1 MNTSIAGTAGTLANA
16 APSRTATASS
26 SAAQPAISRKA
37 VAAAIA
43 GNALEFY
50 DFVLYAYFAI
60 YIGQAF
66 FPIAGEFGSL
76 LASVATFGVGF
87 FTRPLGSV
95 LIGAFADRAGRKPA
109 LILTVALITVGTLGI
124 AATPTYA
131 AIGIAAPIIVVVC
144 RLLQGLAL
152 GGEVGPATALL
163 LEMAPRG
170 KRAFYTSWQM
180 ASQGLAVA
188 VGGLF
193 GVIVSASMSPQ
204 DLASW
209 GWRLPFLFSLVLVP
223 IAIYIRRGL
232 PETLEK
238 RGGATTV
245 QVVTT
250 VFRGQR
256 RWLVLGVLMMV
267 SGVVSSQFGNFMAT
281 YAIKA
286 LKLPA
291 AVAQS
296 SVLLAGLLTFAGALL
311 AGWLCDR
318 YGRKAVMVLP
328 RAALMF
334 AVWPMLLWLHSAP
347 TAGTLFVFVAVL
359 ATLTAMSGAAGL
371 VAIPELIPTA
381 IRSTTLSL
389 IYAIA
394 ATVFGGTTQLVVTWL
409 MAATG
414 DPISPAWY
422 LVATSM
428 ISIVAMA
435 LLPETRDVDVS
446 K

>member
-1 MNTSIAGTAGTLANA
+1 MSTPIAGTAGAFASA
-16 APSRTATASS
+16 APLSPATKPTASTR
-26 SAAQPAISRKA
+26 PGISRKA

-66 FPIAGEFGSL
+66 FPIAGEFGPL
-76 LASVATFGVGF
+76 LASVAAFGVGF

-95 LIGAFADRAGRKPA
+95 LIGAFADRVGRKPA
-109 LILTVALITVGTLGI
+109 LILTVVLITIGTLGI

-152 GGEVGPATALL
+152 GGEIGPATALL
-163 LEMAPRG
+163 LELAPPG
-170 KRAFYTSWQM
+170 KRGFYTSWQM

-193 GVIVSASMSPQ
+193 GVIVSIALPPQ

-223 IAIYIRRGL
+223 IAIYIRRSL
-232 PETLEK
+232 PETLEQH
-238 RGGATTV
+238 GSASTTQIVGA
-245 QVVTT
+245 
-250 VFRGQR
+250 VFKKQR
-256 RWLVLGVLMMV
+256 RWVVLGILLMM
-267 SGVVSSQFGNFMAT
+267 SGVVSSQFGNFMAS

-286 LKLPA
+286 LKLPP

-296 SVLLAGLLTFAGALL
+296 SVLLAGLLTFAGALF

-318 YGRKAVMVLP
+318 YGRKVLMIVP
-328 RAALMF
+328 RAALML
-334 AVWPMLLWLHSAP
+334 AIVPMLVWLHGTP
-347 TAGTLFVFVAVL
+347 TAGTLFIVVAVL
-359 ATLTAMSGAAGL
+359 ATLTAMSGAASL
-371 VAIPELIPTA
+371 VAVPELIPTA

-389 IYAIA
+389 VYAIA

-414 DPISPAWY
+414 DPVSPAWY
-422 LVATSM
+422 IAATSA
-428 ISIVAMA
+428 ISLVAMA

>member
-1 MNTSIAGTAGTLANA
+1 MTISIPGSAGHLVRPPPPRADTA
-16 APSRTATASS
+16 P
-26 SAAQPAISRKA
+26 AQPTITSKA

-87 FTRPLGSV
+87 LTRPLGSV
-95 LIGAFADRAGRKPA
+95 LIGTFADRAGRKPA
-109 LILTVALITVGTLGI
+109 LILTVVLITVGTLGI
-124 AATPTYA
+124 AVTPSYAT
-131 AIGIAAPIIVVVC
+131 IGIAAPIIVVVC

-170 KRAFYTSWQM
+170 RRGFYTSWQL

-188 VGGLF
+188 VGGLL
-193 GVIVSASMSPQ
+193 GVVVSMSMSPQ
-204 DLASW
+204 NLASW
-209 GWRLPFLFSLVLVP
+209 GWRLPFLFSLALVP
-223 IAIYIRRGL
+223 IAIYIRRSL
-232 PETLEK
+232 PETLGHHE
-238 RGGATTV
+238 GASTGQIV
-245 QVVTT
+245 GT
-250 VFRGQR
+250 VFMQQR
-256 RWLVLGVLMMV
+256 RWVVLGILLMM

-286 LKLPA
+286 LKLPP

-296 SVLLAGLLTFAGALL
+296 SVLMAGLLTFAGALL

-318 YGRKAVMVLP
+318 HGRKALMIVP
-328 RAALMF
+328 RVALML
-334 AVWPMLLWLHSAP
+334 AIVPMLMWLHGAP
-347 TAGTLFVFVAVL
+347 TAGTLFVVVGVL
-359 ATLTAMSGAAGL
+359 ATLTAMSGAVSL
-371 VAIPELIPTA
+371 VAIPELIPIA

-389 IYAIA
+389 VYAIA

-414 DPISPAWY
+414 DPVSPGWYIVVTSAIS
-422 LVATSM
+422 L
-428 ISIVAMA
+428 VAMA
-435 LLPETRDVDVS
+435 MLPETREVDVT

>member
-1 MNTSIAGTAGTLANA
+1 MNTSIAGSAATIAFA
-16 APSRTATASS
+16 APSHPTAETA
-26 SAAQPAISRKA
+26 APTISRKA

-60 YIGQAF
+60 YIGHAF

-95 LIGAFADRAGRKPA
+95 LIGAFADRVGRKPA
-109 LILTVALITVGTLGI
+109 LILTVVLITLGTLGI
-124 AATPTYA
+124 AATPSFAT
-131 AIGIAAPIIVVVC
+131 IGIAAPISVVVC

-170 KRAFYTSWQM
+170 KRGYYTSWQM

-193 GVIVSASMSPQ
+193 GVLVSASMSAQ
-204 DLASW
+204 DLAAW
-209 GWRLPFLFSLVLVP
+209 GWRIPFLFSLVLVP
-223 IAIYIRRGL
+223 IAVYIRRSL
-232 PETLEK
+232 PETLGRHE
-238 RGGATTV
+238 ATSTTEI
-245 QVVTT
+245 VTT
-250 VFRGQR
+250 VFRQQR
-256 RWLVLGVLMMV
+256 RWVVLGILLML

-286 LKLPA
+286 LKLSP

-318 YGRKAVMVLP
+318 HGRKAWMLLP
-328 RAALMF
+328 RAVLTLAI
-334 AVWPMLLWLHSAP
+334 VPMLIWLQGSP
-347 TAGTLFVFVAVL
+347 TPTVLFVVVGVL
-359 ATLTAMSGAAGL
+359 ATLTAMSGAASL
-371 VAIPELIPTA
+371 IAVPELIPSA

-389 IYAIA
+389 VYAIA

-414 DPISPAWY
+414 DPVSPAWY
-422 LVATSM
+422 IVVTGV
-428 ISIVAMA
+428 ISLVAMA
-435 LLPETRDVDVS
+435 LLPETKDVDVS

>member
-1 MNTSIAGTAGTLANA
+1 MSTPIAVTPGAFVSG
-16 APSRTATASS
+16 APS
-26 SAAQPAISRKA
+26 SAAARPTAPTRPEISRKA

-76 LASVATFGVGF
+76 LASAATFGVGF

-95 LIGAFADRAGRKPA
+95 LIGAFADRVGRKPA
-109 LILTVALITVGTLGI
+109 LILTVVLITIGTLGI
-124 AATPTYA
+124 AVTPTYA

-152 GGEVGPATALL
+152 GGEIGPATALL
-163 LEMAPRG
+163 LELAPPG
-170 KRAFYTSWQM
+170 KRGFYTSWQM

-193 GVIVSASMSPQ
+193 GVIVSTTLSPQ

-223 IAIYIRRGL
+223 IAIYLRRSL
-232 PETLEK
+232 PETLEHHSSASTTQIV
-238 RGGATTV
+238 GA
-245 QVVTT
+245 
-250 VFRGQR
+250 VFKKQR
-256 RWLVLGVLMMV
+256 RWVVLGILLMM

-286 LKLPA
+286 LKLPP

-296 SVLLAGLLTFAGALL
+296 SVLLAGLLTFAGALF

-318 YGRKAVMVLP
+318 YGRKVLMIVP
-328 RAALMF
+328 RAALML
-334 AVWPMLLWLHSAP
+334 AIVPMLVWLHGTP
-347 TAGTLFVFVAVL
+347 TAGTLFIVVAVL
-359 ATLTAMSGAAGL
+359 ATLTAMSGAASL
-371 VAIPELIPTA
+371 VAVPELIPTA

-389 IYAIA
+389 VYAIA

-414 DPISPAWY
+414 DPVSPAWY
-422 LVATSM
+422 IVATSA
-428 ISIVAMA
+428 ISLVAMA

-446 K
+446 R

>member
-1 MNTSIAGTAGTLANA
+1 MSTPIAGTAGAFASA
-16 APSRTATASS
+16 APSSAAARPTASTR
-26 SAAQPAISRKA
+26 PEISRKA

-66 FPIAGEFGSL
+66 FPVAGEFGPL
-76 LASVATFGVGF
+76 LASVAAFGVGF
-87 FTRPLGSV
+87 FTRPLGSL
-95 LIGAFADRAGRKPA
+95 LIGAFADRVGRKPA
-109 LILTVALITVGTLGI
+109 LILTVVLITIGTLGI
-124 AATPTYA
+124 AATPSYA

-152 GGEVGPATALL
+152 GGEIGPATALL
-163 LEMAPRG
+163 LELAPPG
-170 KRAFYTSWQM
+170 KRGLYTSWQM

-193 GVIVSASMSPQ
+193 GVIVSTALSPQ

-223 IAIYIRRGL
+223 IAIYIRRSL
-232 PETLEK
+232 PETLQQH
-238 RGGATTV
+238 GSASTTQIVGA
-245 QVVTT
+245 
-250 VFRGQR
+250 VFKKQR
-256 RWLVLGVLMMV
+256 RWVVLGILLMM
-267 SGVVSSQFGNFMAT
+267 SGVVSSQFGNFMAS

-286 LKLPA
+286 LKMPP

-296 SVLLAGLLTFAGALL
+296 SVLLAGLLTFAGALF

-318 YGRKAVMVLP
+318 YGRKVLMIVP
-328 RAALMF
+328 RAALML
-334 AVWPMLLWLHSAP
+334 AIVPMLVWLHGTP
-347 TAGTLFVFVAVL
+347 TAGTLFIVVAVL
-359 ATLTAMSGAAGL
+359 ATLTAMSGAASL

-389 IYAIA
+389 VYAIA

-414 DPISPAWY
+414 DPVSPAWY
-422 LVATSM
+422 IVATSA
-428 ISIVAMA
+428 ISLVAMA

-446 K
+446 R

>member
-1 MNTSIAGTAGTLANA
+1 MTTSTAGSAGSFVPP
-16 APSRTATASS
+16 APPRADTTPM
-26 SAAQPAISRKA
+26 QPTISRKA

-60 YIGQAF
+60 YIGQTF
-66 FPIAGEFGSL
+66 FPVAGEFGSL

-95 LIGAFADRAGRKPA
+95 LIGAFADRVGRKPA
-109 LILTVALITVGTLGI
+109 LILTVVLITLGTLGI
-124 AATPTYA
+124 AATPGYA
-131 AIGIAAPIIVVVC
+131 TIGIAAPIIVVVC

-163 LEMAPRG
+163 LEMAPPG
-170 KRAFYTSWQM
+170 KRAFYTSWQL

-193 GVIVSASMSPQ
+193 GVIVSSTLSPQ

-223 IAIYIRRGL
+223 IAVYIRRSL
-232 PETLEK
+232 PETLGHQE
-238 RGGATTV
+238 GASTAQIV
-245 QVVTT
+245 GK
-250 VFRGQR
+250 VFGQQR
-256 RWLVLGVLMMV
+256 RWVVLGVLMMMAT
-267 SGVVSSQFGNFMAT
+267 VVSSQIGNFMAT

-286 LKLPA
+286 LKLPP

-296 SVLLAGLLTFAGALL
+296 SVLLAGLLTFGGSLL

-318 YGRKAVMVLP
+318 HGRKALMLLP
-328 RAALMF
+328 RVAL
-334 AVWPMLLWLHSAP
+334 AVAIVPMLVWLHSAP
-347 TAGTLFVFVAVL
+347 TAGTLFVVVGVL
-359 ATLTAMSGAAGL
+359 ALLTAMSGAASL
-371 VAIPELIPTA
+371 VVVPELIPIA

-389 IYAIA
+389 VYAIA

-414 DPISPAWY
+414 DPVSPAWY
-422 LVATSM
+422 IVATSV
-428 ISIVAMA
+428 ISLIAMA
-435 LLPETRDVDVS
+435 LLPETRDVDVT

>member
-1 MNTSIAGTAGTLANA
+1 MSTPIAGTAGAFSSA
-16 APSRTATASS
+16 APSSAAARPTASTR
-26 SAAQPAISRKA
+26 PEISRKA

-66 FPIAGEFGSL
+66 FPVAGEFGPL
-76 LASVATFGVGF
+76 LASVAAFGVGF
-87 FTRPLGSV
+87 FTRPLGSL
-95 LIGAFADRAGRKPA
+95 LIGAFADRVGRKPA
-109 LILTVALITVGTLGI
+109 LILTVVLITIGTLGI
-124 AATPTYA
+124 AATPSYA

-152 GGEVGPATALL
+152 GGEIGPATALL
-163 LEMAPRG
+163 LELAPPG
-170 KRAFYTSWQM
+170 KRGFYTSWQM

-193 GVIVSASMSPQ
+193 GVIVSTALSPQ

-223 IAIYIRRGL
+223 IAIYIRRSL
-232 PETLEK
+232 PESLEQHSSASTTQIV
-238 RGGATTV
+238 GA
-245 QVVTT
+245 
-250 VFRGQR
+250 VFKKQR
-256 RWLVLGVLMMV
+256 RWVVLGILLMM
-267 SGVVSSQFGNFMAT
+267 SGVVSSQFGNFMAS

-286 LKLPA
+286 LKMPP

-296 SVLLAGLLTFAGALL
+296 SVLLAGLLTFAGALF

-318 YGRKAVMVLP
+318 YGRKVLMIVP
-328 RAALMF
+328 RAALML
-334 AVWPMLLWLHSAP
+334 AIVPMLVWLHGTP
-347 TAGTLFVFVAVL
+347 TAGTLFIVVAVL
-359 ATLTAMSGAAGL
+359 ATLTAMSGAASL

-389 IYAIA
+389 VYAIA

-414 DPISPAWY
+414 DPVSPAWY
-422 LVATSM
+422 IVATSA
-428 ISIVAMA
+428 ISLVAMA
-435 LLPETRDVDVS
+435 MLPETRDVDVS
-446 K
+446 R

>member
-1 MNTSIAGTAGTLANA
+1 MSTPITGIAGAFASA
-16 APSRTATASS
+16 APASTAARPIT
-26 SAAQPAISRKA
+26 SARPEISRKA

-76 LASVATFGVGF
+76 LASAATFGVGF
-87 FTRPLGSV
+87 FTRPLGGV

-152 GGEVGPATALL
+152 GGEIGPATALL
-163 LEMAPRG
+163 LELAPPG
-170 KRAFYTSWQM
+170 KRGFYTSWQI

-193 GVIVSASMSPQ
+193 GVIVSTALSPH

-209 GWRLPFLFSLVLVP
+209 GWRLPFLFSVVLVP
-223 IAIYIRRGL
+223 IAIYIRRSL
-232 PETLEK
+232 PETLEQH
-238 RGGATTV
+238 GSASTTQIVGA
-245 QVVTT
+245 
-250 VFRGQR
+250 VFKKQR
-256 RWLVLGVLMMV
+256 RWVVLGILLMM
-267 SGVVSSQFGNFMAT
+267 SGVVSSQFGNFMAS

-286 LKLPA
+286 LKLPP

-296 SVLLAGLLTFAGALL
+296 SVLLAGLLTFAGALF

-318 YGRKAVMVLP
+318 YGRKVLMIVP
-328 RAALMF
+328 RAALML
-334 AVWPMLLWLHSAP
+334 AIVPMLVWLQGTP
-347 TAGTLFVFVAVL
+347 TAGTLFIVVAVL
-359 ATLTAMSGAAGL
+359 ATLTAMSGAASL
-371 VAIPELIPTA
+371 VAVPELIPTA

-389 IYAIA
+389 VYAIA

-414 DPISPAWY
+414 DPVSPAWY
-422 LVATSM
+422 IVATSA
-428 ISIVAMA
+428 ISLVAMA

-446 K
+446 R

>member
-1 MNTSIAGTAGTLANA
+1 MSTPITGIAGAFASA
-16 APSRTATASS
+16 APA
-26 SAAQPAISRKA
+26 SAAARPITSARPKISRKA

-66 FPIAGEFGSL
+66 FPIAGEFASL
-76 LASVATFGVGF
+76 MASAATFGVGF
-87 FTRPLGSV
+87 FTRPLGGV

-124 AATPTYA
+124 AATPSYA

-152 GGEVGPATALL
+152 GGEIGPATALL
-163 LEMAPRG
+163 LELAPPG
-170 KRAFYTSWQM
+170 KRGFYTSWQI

-193 GVIVSASMSPQ
+193 GVIVSTALSPH

-209 GWRLPFLFSLVLVP
+209 GWRLPFLFSVVLVP
-223 IAIYIRRGL
+223 IAIYIRRSL
-232 PETLEK
+232 PETLDQHASASTTQIV
-238 RGGATTV
+238 GA
-245 QVVTT
+245 
-250 VFRGQR
+250 VFKKQR
-256 RWLVLGVLMMV
+256 RWVVLGILLMM
-267 SGVVSSQFGNFMAT
+267 SGVVSSQFGNFMAS

-286 LKLPA
+286 LKLPP

-296 SVLLAGLLTFAGALL
+296 SVLLAGLLTFAGALF

-318 YGRKAVMVLP
+318 YGRKVLMIVP
-328 RAALMF
+328 RAALML
-334 AVWPMLLWLHSAP
+334 AIVPMLVWLQGAP
-347 TAGTLFVFVAVL
+347 TAGTLFIVVAVL
-359 ATLTAMSGAAGL
+359 ATLTAMSGAASL
-371 VAIPELIPTA
+371 VAVPELIPTA

-389 IYAIA
+389 VYAIA

-414 DPISPAWY
+414 DPVSPAWY
-422 LVATSM
+422 IVATSA
-428 ISIVAMA
+428 ISLVAMA

-446 K
+446 R

>member
-1 MNTSIAGTAGTLANA
+1 MSTPIAGTAGAFASA
-16 APSRTATASS
+16 APSSAATRPTASTR
-26 SAAQPAISRKA
+26 PGISRKA

-66 FPIAGEFGSL
+66 FPIGGEFGPL
-76 LASVATFGVGF
+76 LASVAAFGVGF

-95 LIGAFADRAGRKPA
+95 LIGAFADRVGRKPA
-109 LILTVALITVGTLGI
+109 LILTVVLITIGTLGI

-152 GGEVGPATALL
+152 GGEIGPATALL
-163 LEMAPRG
+163 LELAPPG
-170 KRAFYTSWQM
+170 KRGFYTSWQM

-193 GVIVSASMSPQ
+193 GVIVSIALPPQ

-223 IAIYIRRGL
+223 IAIYIRRSL
-232 PETLEK
+232 PESLEQHSS
-238 RGGATTV
+238 ASTTQIV
-245 QVVTT
+245 GT
-250 VFRGQR
+250 VFKNQR
-256 RWLVLGVLMMV
+256 RWVVLGILLMM
-267 SGVVSSQFGNFMAT
+267 SGVVSSQFGNFMGS

-286 LKLPA
+286 LKLPPA
-291 AVAQS
+291 IAQS
-296 SVLLAGLLTFAGALL
+296 SVLLAGLLTFAGALF

-318 YGRKAVMVLP
+318 YGRKVLMIVP
-328 RAALMF
+328 RAALML
-334 AVWPMLLWLHSAP
+334 AIVPMLLWLHGTP
-347 TAGTLFVFVAVL
+347 TAGTLFIVVAVL
-359 ATLTAMSGAAGL
+359 ATLTAMSGAASL
-371 VAIPELIPTA
+371 VAVPELIPTA

-389 IYAIA
+389 VYAIA

-414 DPISPAWY
+414 DPVSPAWY
-422 LVATSM
+422 IVATSA
-428 ISIVAMA
+428 ISLVAMA

>member
-1 MNTSIAGTAGTLANA
+1 MSTPIAGTAGAFASA
-16 APSRTATASS
+16 APSSAATRPTASTR
-26 SAAQPAISRKA
+26 PGISRKA

-66 FPIAGEFGSL
+66 FPIGGEFGPL
-76 LASVATFGVGF
+76 LASVAAFGVGF

-95 LIGAFADRAGRKPA
+95 LIGAFADRVGRKPA
-109 LILTVALITVGTLGI
+109 LILTVVLITIGTLGI

-131 AIGIAAPIIVVVC
+131 TIGIAAPIIVVVC

-152 GGEVGPATALL
+152 GGEIGPATALL
-163 LEMAPRG
+163 LELAPPG
-170 KRAFYTSWQM
+170 KRGFYTSWQM

-193 GVIVSASMSPQ
+193 GVIVSIALPPQ

-223 IAIYIRRGL
+223 IAIYIRRSL
-232 PETLEK
+232 PESLEQHSSASTTQIV
-238 RGGATTV
+238 GA
-245 QVVTT
+245 
-250 VFRGQR
+250 VFKKQR
-256 RWLVLGVLMMV
+256 RWVVLGILLMM
-267 SGVVSSQFGNFMAT
+267 SGVVSSQFGNFMAS

-286 LKLPA
+286 LKMPP

-296 SVLLAGLLTFAGALL
+296 SVLLAGLLTFAGALF

-318 YGRKAVMVLP
+318 YGRKVLMIVP
-328 RAALMF
+328 RAALML
-334 AVWPMLLWLHSAP
+334 AIVPMLVWLHGTP
-347 TAGTLFVFVAVL
+347 TAGTLFIVVAVL
-359 ATLTAMSGAAGL
+359 ATLTAMSGAASL

-389 IYAIA
+389 VYAIA

-414 DPISPAWY
+414 DPVSPAWY
-422 LVATSM
+422 IVATSA
-428 ISIVAMA
+428 ISLVAMA

>member
-1 MNTSIAGTAGTLANA
+1 MNPSIAGTPGSFAK
-16 APSRTATASS
+16 APPPRASAVQVATT
-26 SAAQPAISRKA
+26 QPVISPKA

-109 LILTVALITVGTLGI
+109 LILTVALITLGTLGI
-124 AATPTYA
+124 AATPSYA
-131 AIGIAAPIIVVVC
+131 AIGVAAPIIVVVC

-170 KRAFYTSWQM
+170 KRAYYTSWQM

-193 GVIVSASMSPQ
+193 GVITSASMSPQ

-232 PETLEK
+232 PETLEHQ
-238 RGGATTV
+238 GGASTV
-245 QVVTT
+245 QIVGSI
-250 VFRGQR
+250 FKRQR
-256 RWLVLGVLMMV
+256 RWVVLGVLMMM
-267 SGVVSSQFGNFMAT
+267 SAVVSSQFGNFMAT

-286 LKLPA
+286 LKLPP

-318 YGRKAVMVLP
+318 YGRKALMIVP
-328 RAALMF
+328 RAALML
-334 AVWPMLLWLHSAP
+334 AIVPMIMWLHGAP
-347 TAGTLFVFVAVL
+347 TAGTLFVVVAVL

-389 IYAIA
+389 VYAIA

-414 DPISPAWY
+414 DPVSPAWY
-422 LVATSM
+422 IVATSA
-428 ISIVAMA
+428 ISLGAMA

>member
-1 MNTSIAGTAGTLANA
+1 MNTSIAGTSGTLADMTPPRA
-16 APSRTATASS
+16 AAEPATA
-26 SAAQPAISRKA
+26 AISRKA

-60 YIGQAF
+60 YIGHAF

-109 LILTVALITVGTLGI
+109 LILTVVLITLGTLGI
-124 AATPTYA
+124 AATPSYA
-131 AIGIAAPIIVVVC
+131 TIGIAAPIIVVVC

-170 KRAFYTSWQM
+170 KRGYYTSWQL

-193 GVIVSASMSPQ
+193 GVIVSATMSPQ

-223 IAIYIRRGL
+223 IAIYIRRSL
-232 PETLEK
+232 PETLGHDK
-238 RGGATTV
+238 GASTARILGTV
-245 QVVTT
+245 LTQE
-250 VFRGQR
+250 R
-256 RWLVLGVLMMV
+256 RWVLLGILLMV

-286 LKLPA
+286 LKLSP

-296 SVLLAGLLTFAGALL
+296 SVLLAGLLTFASALL

-318 YGRKAVMVLP
+318 YGRKALMVLP
-328 RAALMF
+328 RAALML
-334 AVWPMLLWLHSAP
+334 AIVPMLIWLHGTP
-347 TAGTLFVFVAVL
+347 TAGTLFVVVGVL
-359 ATLTAMSGAAGL
+359 ATLTAMSGAASL
-371 VAIPELIPTA
+371 VTVPELIPIA

-389 IYAIA
+389 VYAIA

-414 DPISPAWY
+414 DPVSPGWY
-422 LVATSM
+422 IVVTSAL
-428 ISIVAMA
+428 SLVAMA

-446 K
+446 R

>member
-1 MNTSIAGTAGTLANA
+1 MSTPIAGTAGAFASA
-16 APSRTATASS
+16 APSSAATRPTASTR
-26 SAAQPAISRKA
+26 PGISRKA

-66 FPIAGEFGSL
+66 FPIGGEFGPL
-76 LASVATFGVGF
+76 LASVAAFGVGF

-95 LIGAFADRAGRKPA
+95 LIGAFADRVGRKPA
-109 LILTVALITVGTLGI
+109 LILTVVLITIGTLGI

-131 AIGIAAPIIVVVC
+131 TIGIAAPIIVVVC

-152 GGEVGPATALL
+152 GGEIGPATALL
-163 LEMAPRG
+163 LELAPPG
-170 KRAFYTSWQM
+170 KRGFYTSWQM

-193 GVIVSASMSPQ
+193 GVIVSIALPPQ

-223 IAIYIRRGL
+223 IAIYIRRSL
-232 PETLEK
+232 PESLEQHSS
-238 RGGATTV
+238 ASTTQIV
-245 QVVTT
+245 GT
-250 VFRGQR
+250 VFKNQR
-256 RWLVLGVLMMV
+256 RWVVLGILLMM
-267 SGVVSSQFGNFMAT
+267 SGVVSSQFGNFMAS

-286 LKLPA
+286 LKLPPA
-291 AVAQS
+291 IAQS
-296 SVLLAGLLTFAGALL
+296 SVLLAGLLTFAGALF

-318 YGRKAVMVLP
+318 YGRKVLMIVP
-328 RAALMF
+328 RAALML
-334 AVWPMLLWLHSAP
+334 AIVPMLLWLHGTP
-347 TAGTLFVFVAVL
+347 TAGTLFIVVAVL
-359 ATLTAMSGAAGL
+359 ATLTAMSGAASL
-371 VAIPELIPTA
+371 VAVPELIPTA

-389 IYAIA
+389 VYAIA

-414 DPISPAWY
+414 DPVSPAWY
-422 LVATSM
+422 IVATSA
-428 ISIVAMA
+428 ISLVAMA

>member
-1 MNTSIAGTAGTLANA
+1 MNTSIAGSPGTLAQALPARDA
-16 APSRTATASS
+16 AEP
-26 SAAQPAISRKA
+26 AALPAISRKA
-37 VAAAIA
+37 VAAAVA

-60 YIGQAF
+60 YIGHAF

-109 LILTVALITVGTLGI
+109 LILTVVLITVGTLGI
-124 AATPTYA
+124 AATPGYA
-131 AIGIAAPIIVVVC
+131 TIGIAAPIIVVVC

-170 KRAFYTSWQM
+170 RRGYYTSWQL

-188 VGGLF
+188 LGGLF

-223 IAIYIRRGL
+223 VAITIRRSL
-232 PETLEK
+232 PETLGHHE
-238 RGGATTV
+238 GASTAQIV
-245 QVVTT
+245 GT
-250 VFRGQR
+250 VFRQQR
-256 RWLVLGVLMMV
+256 RWVVLGILLMM

-286 LKLPA
+286 LKLPP

-296 SVLLAGLLTFAGALL
+296 SVLLAGLLTFAGALF
-311 AGWLCDR
+311 AGWLSDR
-318 YGRKAVMVLP
+318 HGRKALMLLP
-328 RAALMF
+328 RAALML
-334 AVWPMLLWLHSAP
+334 AIVPMLMWLHGTP
-347 TAGTLFVFVAVL
+347 TAGTLFVVVGVL
-359 ATLTAMSGAAGL
+359 ATLTAMSGAASL
-371 VAIPELIPTA
+371 VAVPELIPIA

-389 IYAIA
+389 VYAIA
-394 ATVFGGTTQLVVTWL
+394 ATVFGGTTQLVITWL

-414 DPISPAWY
+414 DPVSPGWYIVVTSAIS
-422 LVATSM
+422 L
-428 ISIVAMA
+428 VAMA

>member
-1 MNTSIAGTAGTLANA
+1 MSTQIAGTAGAFASA
-16 APSRTATASS
+16 APSSAAARPTASTR
-26 SAAQPAISRKA
+26 PEISRKA
-37 VAAAIA
+37 VGAAIA

-76 LASVATFGVGF
+76 LASVAAFGVGF
-87 FTRPLGSV
+87 FTRPLGSL
-95 LIGAFADRAGRKPA
+95 LIGAFADRVGRKPA
-109 LILTVALITVGTLGI
+109 LILTVVLITIGTLGI

-152 GGEVGPATALL
+152 GGEIGPATALL
-163 LEMAPRG
+163 LELAPPG
-170 KRAFYTSWQM
+170 KRGFYTGWQM

-193 GVIVSASMSPQ
+193 GVIVSTTLSPQ

-223 IAIYIRRGL
+223 IAIHIRRSL
-232 PETLEK
+232 PETLEQH
-238 RGGATTV
+238 GSASTTQIVGA
-245 QVVTT
+245 
-250 VFRGQR
+250 VFKKQR
-256 RWLVLGVLMMV
+256 RWVVLGILLMM
-267 SGVVSSQFGNFMAT
+267 SGVVSAQFGNFMAS

-286 LKLPA
+286 LKMPP

-296 SVLLAGLLTFAGALL
+296 SVLLAGLLTFAGALF

-318 YGRKAVMVLP
+318 YGRKVLMIVP
-328 RAALMF
+328 RAALML
-334 AVWPMLLWLHSAP
+334 AIVPMLVWLHGTP
-347 TAGTLFVFVAVL
+347 TAGTLFIVVAVL
-359 ATLTAMSGAAGL
+359 ATLTAMSGAASL
-371 VAIPELIPTA
+371 VAVPELIPTA

-389 IYAIA
+389 VYAIA

-414 DPISPAWY
+414 DPVSPAWY
-422 LVATSM
+422 IAATSA
-428 ISIVAMA
+428 ISLVAMA

>member
-1 MNTSIAGTAGTLANA
+1 MNTSIAGSAATIAFA
-16 APSRTATASS
+16 APSQSTAKT
-26 SAAQPAISRKA
+26 PMPTISRKA

-60 YIGQAF
+60 YIGHAF

-76 LASVATFGVGF
+76 LASVATFGAGF

-95 LIGAFADRAGRKPA
+95 LIGAFADRVGRKPA
-109 LILTVALITVGTLGI
+109 LILTVALITLGTLGI
-124 AATPTYA
+124 AATPGFAT
-131 AIGIAAPIIVVVC
+131 IGIAAPIIVVVC

-170 KRAFYTSWQM
+170 KRGYYTSWQM

-193 GVIVSASMSPQ
+193 GVIVSASMSAQ
-204 DLASW
+204 DLAAW
-209 GWRLPFLFSLVLVP
+209 GWRIPLLFSLVLVP
-223 IAIYIRRGL
+223 IAIYIRRSL
-232 PETLEK
+232 PETLGHHE
-238 RGGATTV
+238 RTSTT
-245 QVVTT
+245 QIVTT
-250 VFRGQR
+250 VFRQQR
-256 RWLVLGVLMMV
+256 RWVVLGILLML

-286 LKLPA
+286 LKLSP

-318 YGRKAVMVLP
+318 HGRKALMLLP
-328 RAALMF
+328 RAALTL
-334 AVWPMLLWLHSAP
+334 AIVPMLIWLHGSP
-347 TAGTLFVFVAVL
+347 TPTTLFIVVGVL
-359 ATLTAMSGAAGL
+359 ATLTAMSGAASL
-371 VAIPELIPTA
+371 IAVPELIPSA

-389 IYAIA
+389 VYAIA

-414 DPISPAWY
+414 DPVSPGWYIVVTGAIS
-422 LVATSM
+422 L
-428 ISIVAMA
+428 VAMA
-435 LLPETRDVDVS
+435 LLPETKDVDVS

>member
-1 MNTSIAGTAGTLANA
+1 MNTSIAGTAGTLAHA
-16 APSRTATASS
+16 APSRAAAASD
-26 SAAQPAISRKA
+26 PAVTPVISRKA
-37 VAAAIA
+37 VAAAVA

-60 YIGQAF
+60 YIGKAF

-109 LILTVALITVGTLGI
+109 LILTVALITIGTLGI

-131 AIGIAAPIIVVVC
+131 AIGIAAPIIVVAC

-188 VGGLF
+188 VGGLL
-193 GVIVSASMSPQ
+193 GLIVSASMSPQ

-223 IAIYIRRGL
+223 IAIYIRRSL
-232 PETLEK
+232 PETLEPQ
-238 RGGATTV
+238 GGATTA
-245 QVVTT
+245 QVVGT
-250 VFRGQR
+250 VFKQQR
-256 RWLVLGVLMMV
+256 RWLVLGVLMMM

-286 LKLPA
+286 LKLPP

-296 SVLLAGLLTFAGALL
+296 SVLLAGLLTFGGALL

-318 YGRKAVMVLP
+318 YGRKALMVLP

-334 AVWPMLLWLHSAP
+334 AIVPMLIWLHETP
-347 TAGTLFVFVAVL
+347 TAGTLFAVVAVL

-389 IYAIA
+389 VYAIA
-394 ATVFGGTTQLVVTWL
+394 ATVFGGTTQLVATWL
-409 MAATG
+409 MAITG

-422 LVATSM
+422 IVATSA
-428 ISIVAMA
+428 ISLVAMA

>member
-1 MNTSIAGTAGTLANA
+1 MSISIAGTPGALANT
-16 APSRTATASS
+16 APSRVTAAP
-26 SAAQPAISRKA
+26 QPVVSRRA

-76 LASVATFGVGF
+76 LASAATFGVGF

-131 AIGIAAPIIVVVC
+131 AIGIAAPIIVVIC

-170 KRAFYTSWQM
+170 KRGFYTSWQM

-193 GVIVSASMSPQ
+193 GVLVSSSMSPQ

-232 PETLEK
+232 PETLEHQ
-238 RGGATTV
+238 GGASTAQIV
-245 QVVTT
+245 GT
-250 VFRGQR
+250 VFKRQR
-256 RWLVLGVLMMV
+256 RWVVLGVLMMMA
-267 SGVVSSQFGNFMAT
+267 GVVSSQFGNFMAT

-286 LKLPA
+286 LKMSP
-291 AVAQS
+291 AVAQG

-318 YGRKAVMVLP
+318 YGRKALMVVP
-328 RAALMF
+328 RAALML
-334 AVWPMLLWLHSAP
+334 AMVPMLVWLHGAP
-347 TAGTLFVFVAVL
+347 TAGTLFVVVAIL
-359 ATLTAMSGAAGL
+359 ATLTAMSAAAGL
-371 VAIPELIPTA
+371 VAIPELIPTS

-389 IYAIA
+389 VYAIA

-422 LVATSM
+422 IVATSA
-428 ISIVAMA
+428 ISLVAMV

>member
-1 MNTSIAGTAGTLANA
+1 MNTTIAGSPGTFAQMAPSPAAGAAA
-16 APSRTATASS
+16 AP
-26 SAAQPAISRKA
+26 QAISRKM
-37 VAAAIA
+37 VAAAVA

-60 YIGQAF
+60 YIGHAF

-109 LILTVALITVGTLGI
+109 LILTVALITLGTLGI
-124 AATPTYA
+124 AATPSYA
-131 AIGIAAPIIVVVC
+131 TIGIAAPIIVVVC

-170 KRAFYTSWQM
+170 KRGYYTSWQM

-188 VGGLF
+188 FGGLF

-223 IAIYIRRGL
+223 IAIYIRRSL
-232 PETLEK
+232 PETLGHHEGSSTGQIV
-238 RGGATTV
+238 RM
-245 QVVTT
+245 
-250 VFRGQR
+250 VFTQQR
-256 RWLVLGVLMMV
+256 RWMVLGVLMTL

-286 LKLPA
+286 LKLSP

-318 YGRKAVMVLP
+318 YGRKALMLLP

-334 AVWPMLLWLHSAP
+334 AIVPLLAWLHGTP

-371 VAIPELIPTA
+371 VAIPELMPMA

-414 DPISPAWY
+414 DPVSPGWYIVVTSAIS
-422 LVATSM
+422 L
-428 ISIVAMA
+428 VAMA

>member
-1 MNTSIAGTAGTLANA
+1 MNTSIAGAAGTLAYA
-16 APSRTATASS
+16 SPSHATVETTAPTIT
-26 SAAQPAISRKA
+26 RKG

-66 FPIAGEFGSL
+66 FPITGEFGSL

-109 LILTVALITVGTLGI
+109 LILTVVLITLGTLGI
-124 AATPTYA
+124 AATPSYA
-131 AIGIAAPIIVVVC
+131 TIGIAAPIIVVVC

-170 KRAFYTSWQM
+170 KRGYYTSWQM

-223 IAIYIRRGL
+223 IAIYIRRSL
-232 PETLEK
+232 PETL
-238 RGGATTV
+238 GHGAGTASTA
-245 QVVTT
+245 QIVTT
-250 VFRGQR
+250 VFRQQR
-256 RWLVLGVLMMV
+256 RWVVLGVVLML

-286 LKLPA
+286 LKLPP

-318 YGRKAVMVLP
+318 YGRKALMLLP
-328 RAALMF
+328 RAAL
-334 AVWPMLLWLHSAP
+334 AIAIVPMLVWLHGSPNA
-347 TAGTLFVFVAVL
+347 TTLFVVVGVL
-359 ATLTAMSGAAGL
+359 ATLTAMSGAASL
-371 VAIPELIPTA
+371 IAVPELIPIA

-389 IYAIA
+389 VYAIA

-414 DPISPAWY
+414 DPISPGWY
-422 LVATSM
+422 IVATSV
-428 ISIVAMA
+428 ISLVAMS
-435 LLPETRDVDVS
+435 LLPETKNVDVS

>member
-1 MNTSIAGTAGTLANA
+1 MSTPIAGTAGAFASA
-16 APSRTATASS
+16 APSSAAARPTASTR
-26 SAAQPAISRKA
+26 PEISRKA

-66 FPIAGEFGSL
+66 FPVSGEFGPL
-76 LASVATFGVGF
+76 LASVAAFGVGF
-87 FTRPLGSV
+87 FTRPLGSL
-95 LIGAFADRAGRKPA
+95 LIGAFADRVGRKPA
-109 LILTVALITVGTLGI
+109 LILTVVLITIGTLGI

-131 AIGIAAPIIVVVC
+131 TIGIAAPIIVVVC

-152 GGEVGPATALL
+152 GGEIGPATALL
-163 LEMAPRG
+163 LELAPPG
-170 KRAFYTSWQM
+170 KRGFYTSWQM

-193 GVIVSASMSPQ
+193 GVIVSTALSPQ

-223 IAIYIRRGL
+223 IAIYIRRSL
-232 PETLEK
+232 PETLQQH
-238 RGGATTV
+238 GSASTTQIVGA
-245 QVVTT
+245 
-250 VFRGQR
+250 VFKKQR
-256 RWLVLGVLMMV
+256 RWVVLGILLMM
-267 SGVVSSQFGNFMAT
+267 SGVVSSQFGNFMAS

-286 LKLPA
+286 LKMPP

-296 SVLLAGLLTFAGALL
+296 SVLLAGLLTFAGALF

-318 YGRKAVMVLP
+318 YGRKVLMIVP
-328 RAALMF
+328 RAALML
-334 AVWPMLLWLHSAP
+334 AIVPMLVWLHGTP
-347 TAGTLFVFVAVL
+347 TAGTLFIVVAVL
-359 ATLTAMSGAAGL
+359 ATLTAMSGAASL

-389 IYAIA
+389 VYAIA

-414 DPISPAWY
+414 DPVSPAWY
-422 LVATSM
+422 IVATSA
-428 ISIVAMA
+428 ISLVAMA

-446 K
+446 R

>member
-1 MNTSIAGTAGTLANA
+1 MSTSIAGTAGTFASVAPLSA
-16 APSRTATASS
+16 ATRPTASTR
-26 SAAQPAISRKA
+26 PEISRKA

-66 FPIAGEFGSL
+66 FPIGGEFGPL
-76 LASVATFGVGF
+76 LASVAAFGVGF
-87 FTRPLGSV
+87 FTRPLGSL
-95 LIGAFADRAGRKPA
+95 LIGAFADRVGRKPA
-109 LILTVALITVGTLGI
+109 LILTVVLITIGTLGI

-152 GGEVGPATALL
+152 GGEIGPATALL
-163 LEMAPRG
+163 LELAPPG
-170 KRAFYTSWQM
+170 KRGFYTSWQM

-193 GVIVSASMSPQ
+193 GVIVSIMLSPQ

-223 IAIYIRRGL
+223 IAIYIRRSL
-232 PETLEK
+232 PESLEQHSS
-238 RGGATTV
+238 ASTTQIV
-245 QVVTT
+245 GT
-250 VFRGQR
+250 VFKKQR
-256 RWLVLGVLMMV
+256 RWVVLGILLMM
-267 SGVVSSQFGNFMAT
+267 SGVVSSQFGNFMAS

-286 LKLPA
+286 LKLPP

-296 SVLLAGLLTFAGALL
+296 SVLLAGILTFAGALL

-318 YGRKAVMVLP
+318 YGRKALMIVP

-334 AVWPMLLWLHSAP
+334 AIVPMLVWLHGAP
-347 TAGTLFVFVAVL
+347 TAGTLFIVVAVL
-359 ATLTAMSGAAGL
+359 ATLTAMSGAASL
-371 VAIPELIPTA
+371 VAVPELIPTA

-389 IYAIA
+389 VYAIA

-414 DPISPAWY
+414 DPVSPAWY
-422 LVATSM
+422 IVATSA
-428 ISIVAMA
+428 ISLVAMA

>member
-1 MNTSIAGTAGTLANA
+1 MSTPIAGTAGAFASA
-16 APSRTATASS
+16 APS
-26 SAAQPAISRKA
+26 SAAARPIASTRPEISRKA

-66 FPIAGEFGSL
+66 FPVSGEFGPL
-76 LASVATFGVGF
+76 LASVAAFGVGF
-87 FTRPLGSV
+87 FTRPLGSL
-95 LIGAFADRAGRKPA
+95 LIGAFADRVGRKPA
-109 LILTVALITVGTLGI
+109 LILTVVLITIGTLGI

-152 GGEVGPATALL
+152 GGEIGPATALL
-163 LEMAPRG
+163 LELAPPG
-170 KRAFYTSWQM
+170 KRGFYTSWQM

-193 GVIVSASMSPQ
+193 GVIVSTTLSPQ

-209 GWRLPFLFSLVLVP
+209 GWRLPFMFSLVLVP
-223 IAIYIRRGL
+223 IAIYIRRSL
-232 PETLEK
+232 PETLEQH
-238 RGGATTV
+238 GSASTTQIVGA
-245 QVVTT
+245 
-250 VFRGQR
+250 VFKKQR
-256 RWLVLGVLMMV
+256 RWVVLGILLMM
-267 SGVVSSQFGNFMAT
+267 SGVVSSQFGNFMAS

-286 LKLPA
+286 LKMPP

-296 SVLLAGLLTFAGALL
+296 SVLLAGLLTFAGALF

-318 YGRKAVMVLP
+318 YGRKVLMIVP
-328 RAALMF
+328 RAALML
-334 AVWPMLLWLHSAP
+334 AIVPMLVWLHGTP
-347 TAGTLFVFVAVL
+347 TAGTLFIVVAVL
-359 ATLTAMSGAAGL
+359 ATLTAMSGAASL
-371 VAIPELIPTA
+371 VAVPELIPTA

-389 IYAIA
+389 VYAIA

-414 DPISPAWY
+414 DPVSPAWY
-422 LVATSM
+422 IVATSA
-428 ISIVAMA
+428 ISLVAMA

-446 K
+446 R

>member
-1 MNTSIAGTAGTLANA
+1 MNTSIAGVAGTIAHM
-16 APSRTATASS
+16 APSP
-26 SAAQPAISRKA
+26 AAEMAKPSITRKA

-60 YIGQAF
+60 YIGKAF

-109 LILTVALITVGTLGI
+109 LILTVVLITLGTLGI
-124 AATPTYA
+124 AATPSYA
-131 AIGIAAPIIVVVC
+131 TIGIAAPIIVVAC

-152 GGEVGPATALL
+152 GGEVGPATAML

-170 KRAFYTSWQM
+170 KRGLYTSWQM

-209 GWRLPFLFSLVLVP
+209 GWRLPFLFSLALVP
-223 IAIYIRRGL
+223 IAIYIRRSL
-232 PETLEK
+232 PETLGHSEGSSTAK
-238 RGGATTV
+238 IFGS
-245 QVVTT
+245 
-250 VFRGQR
+250 VFKQHR
-256 RWLVLGVLMMV
+256 RWVVLGILLMM
-267 SGVVSSQFGNFMAT
+267 SGIVSSQFGNFMAT

-286 LKLPA
+286 LHLSP

-318 YGRKAVMVLP
+318 HGRKALMLLP
-328 RAALMF
+328 RAALML
-334 AVWPMLLWLHSAP
+334 AIVPMLVWLHGSP
-347 TAGTLFVFVAVL
+347 TATTLFVVVGVL
-359 ATLTAMSGAAGL
+359 ATLTAMSGAASL
-371 VAIPELIPTA
+371 IAVPELIPTA

-389 IYAIA
+389 VYAIA

-414 DPISPAWY
+414 DPVSPAWY
-422 LVATSM
+422 IVVTSL
-428 ISIVAMA
+428 ISLVAMA
-435 LLPETRDVDVS
+435 LLPETKDVDVS

>member
-1 MNTSIAGTAGTLANA
+1 MNTSIAGSPGHF
-16 APSRTATASS
+16 
-26 SAAQPAISRKA
+26 AQPAPTRAIAPAEAPVITRKM

-60 YIGQAF
+60 YIGHAF

-76 LASVATFGVGF
+76 MASVATFGAGF

-95 LIGAFADRAGRKPA
+95 LIGAFADRVGRKPA
-109 LILTVALITVGTLGI
+109 LILTVVLITLGTLGI
-124 AATPTYA
+124 AATPGYA
-131 AIGIAAPIIVVVC
+131 TIGIAAPIIVVVC

-170 KRAFYTSWQM
+170 QRGYYTSWQM

-223 IAIYIRRGL
+223 IAVYIRRSL
-232 PETLEK
+232 PETMGHRPGTSTAQIVGAVFK
-238 RGGATTV
+238 R
-245 QVVTT
+245 
-250 VFRGQR
+250 QR
-256 RWLVLGVLMMV
+256 RWVVLGILLMV

-286 LKLPA
+286 LKLPP

-296 SVLLAGLLTFAGALL
+296 AVLLAGLLTFAGALL

-328 RAALMF
+328 RAALML
-334 AVWPMLLWLHSAP
+334 AIVPMLMWLHGTPTSA
-347 TAGTLFVFVAVL
+347 TLFIVVGVL
-359 ATLTAMSGAAGL
+359 ATLTAMSGAASL
-371 VAIPELIPTA
+371 VTIPELIPLA

-389 IYAIA
+389 VYAIA

-414 DPISPAWY
+414 DPVSPGWY
-422 LVATSM
+422 IVATSAV
-428 ISIVAMA
+428 SLFAMW

-446 K
+446 Q

>member
-1 MNTSIAGTAGTLANA
+1 MSTPIAGTAGAFASA
-16 APSRTATASS
+16 APSSAAARPTASTR
-26 SAAQPAISRKA
+26 PEISRKA

-66 FPIAGEFGSL
+66 FPIAGEFGPL
-76 LASVATFGVGF
+76 LASVAAFGVGF
-87 FTRPLGSV
+87 FTRPLGSL
-95 LIGAFADRAGRKPA
+95 LIGAFADRVGRKPA
-109 LILTVALITVGTLGI
+109 LILTVVLITIGTLGI
-124 AATPTYA
+124 AVTPTYA

-152 GGEVGPATALL
+152 GGEIGPATALL
-163 LEMAPRG
+163 LELAPPG
-170 KRAFYTSWQM
+170 KRGFYTSWQM

-193 GVIVSASMSPQ
+193 GVIVSTTLSPQ

-223 IAIYIRRGL
+223 IAIHIRRSL
-232 PETLEK
+232 PETLEQH
-238 RGGATTV
+238 GSASTTQIVGA
-245 QVVTT
+245 
-250 VFRGQR
+250 VFKKQR
-256 RWLVLGVLMMV
+256 RWVVLGILLMM
-267 SGVVSSQFGNFMAT
+267 SGVVSSQFGNFMAS

-286 LKLPA
+286 LKLPP

-296 SVLLAGLLTFAGALL
+296 SVLLAGLLTFAGALF

-318 YGRKAVMVLP
+318 YGRKVLMILP
-328 RAALMF
+328 RAALML
-334 AVWPMLLWLHSAP
+334 AIVPMLVWLHGTP
-347 TAGTLFVFVAVL
+347 TAGTLFIVVAVL
-359 ATLTAMSGAAGL
+359 AVLTAMSGAASL
-371 VAIPELIPTA
+371 VAVPELIPTA

-389 IYAIA
+389 VYAIA

-414 DPISPAWY
+414 DPVSPAWY
-422 LVATSM
+422 IVATSA
-428 ISIVAMA
+428 ISLVAMA

>member
-1 MNTSIAGTAGTLANA
+1 MNTSIVGAAGTVAY
-16 APSRTATASS
+16 APSSKATGETPVAT
-26 SAAQPAISRKA
+26 ITRKG

-109 LILTVALITVGTLGI
+109 LILTVALITLGTLGI
-124 AATPTYA
+124 AATPSYA
-131 AIGIAAPIIVVVC
+131 TIGIAAPIIVVVC

-163 LEMAPRG
+163 LEMAPRD
-170 KRAFYTSWQM
+170 KRGYYTSWQM

-193 GVIVSASMSPQ
+193 GVVVSASMSPQ
-204 DLASW
+204 DLAAW
-209 GWRLPFLFSLVLVP
+209 GWRIPFLFSLVLVP

-232 PETLEK
+232 PETLGHHE
-238 RGGATTV
+238 AASTT
-245 QVVTT
+245 QIVTT
-250 VFRGQR
+250 VFRQQR
-256 RWLVLGVLMMV
+256 RWVVLGILLML

-286 LKLPA
+286 LKLSP

-318 YGRKAVMVLP
+318 HGRKALMLLP
-328 RAALMF
+328 RAALTL
-334 AVWPMLLWLHSAP
+334 AIVPMLIWLHGSP
-347 TAGTLFVFVAVL
+347 TPTTLFIVVGVL
-359 ATLTAMSGAAGL
+359 ATLTAMSGAASL
-371 VAIPELIPTA
+371 IAVPELIPSA

-389 IYAIA
+389 VYAIA

-414 DPISPAWY
+414 DPVSPAWY
-422 LVATSM
+422 IVVTGV
-428 ISIVAMA
+428 ISLVAMA
-435 LLPETRDVDVS
+435 LLPETKNVDVS

>member
-1 MNTSIAGTAGTLANA
+1 MNTSIAGMPGTLPA
-16 APSRTATASS
+16 RTAP
-26 SAAQPAISRKA
+26 PAVSRKA

-66 FPIAGEFGSL
+66 FPLAGEFGSL

-87 FTRPLGSV
+87 VTRPLGSV
-95 LIGAFADRAGRKPA
+95 LIGTFADRAGRRPA
-109 LILTVALITVGTLGI
+109 LILTVVLITLGTLGI
-124 AATPTYA
+124 AVTPSYA

-163 LEMAPRG
+163 LEMAPRNQRG
-170 KRAFYTSWQM
+170 YYTSWQL

-193 GVIVSASMSPQ
+193 GVLVSALLPPQ

-223 IAIYIRRGL
+223 IAVIIRRSL
-232 PETLEK
+232 PETMGHHEAASTAQIV
-238 RGGATTV
+238 GA
-245 QVVTT
+245 
-250 VFRGQR
+250 VFMQQR
-256 RWLVLGVLMMV
+256 RWVVLGVLMMMA
-267 SGVVSSQFGNFMAT
+267 GVVSTQFGNFMAT
-281 YAIKA
+281 YAIKV
-286 LKLPA
+286 LKLPS

-296 SVLLAGLLTFAGALL
+296 AVLLAGLLTFAGGLL

-318 YGRKAVMVLP
+318 YGRKALMIVP
-328 RAALMF
+328 RVALMLAIVPMF
-334 AVWPMLLWLHSAP
+334 AWLHGTP
-347 TAGTLFVFVAVL
+347 TPGTLFIVVGVL
-359 ATLTAMSGAAGL
+359 AFLTAMSVAAGL
-371 VAIPELIPTA
+371 VAVPELIPTA

-389 IYAIA
+389 VYAIA
-394 ATVFGGTTQLVVTWL
+394 ATVFGGTTQLVMTWL
-409 MAATG
+409 LAATG
-414 DPISPAWY
+414 NPVSPAWY
-422 LVATSM
+422 IVATSA
-428 ISIVAMA
+428 ISLVAMVM
-435 LLPETRDVDVS
+435 LPETRDVDVS
-446 K
+446 R